1 MEECSFYRYSS
12 YEIEGNVMMATH
24 DEGTDIYTLNEDGSM
39 DVVFEGP
46 VNIRSGLYQAHDGKV
61 F

>member
-1 MEECSFYRYSS
+1 
-12 YEIEGNVMMATH
+12 MMAKH

-46 VNIRSGLYQAHDGKV
+46 VNIRSGLYQAHEGTV